1 VLDDNDQLR
10 LAILHCQDVID
21 KCQQEGL
28 CKNQHLQLKRWLEEL
43 LTRRLEEIFPW
54 HSSR

>member
-1 VLDDNDQLR
+1 MLDDNDQLR